1 VDNVK
6 QTEHLAILAER
17 EHDYGDA
24 ATNHERIAALWS
36 AYLGHP
42 VTAHDVAIC
51 MILTK
56 CSRAK
61 AGRRE
66 DNYVDI
72 AGYSAIA
79 ARLK

>member
-1 VDNVK
+1 MDNVK

-24 ATNHERIAALWS
+24 ATNHTRIAALWT

-42 VTAHDVAIC
+42 VTAHDVAMC
-51 MILTK
+51 MVLVK
-56 CSRAK
+56 VSRAK

-66 DNYVDI
+66 DNYEDMQ
-72 AGYSAIA
+72 GYAEIGR
-79 ARLK
+79 RLK

>member
-24 ATNHERIAALWS
+24 ATNHTRIAALWT

-42 VTAHDVAIC
+42 VTAHDVAMC
-51 MILTK
+51 MVLVK
-56 CSRAK
+56 VSRAK

-66 DNYVDI
+66 DNYEDMQ
-72 AGYSAIA
+72 GYAEIGR
-79 ARLK
+79 RLK